1 MTVFEFLFFFYIFYD
16 TQNIQTQFHFLNPV
30 CAQTGCMDWQLP
42 VPPRALH
49 LLPRTSSHLHRLCSP
64 LPSCTPPAPEPLEWG
79 QPEAQC
85 PRAHNETLC
94 LGVHPPWSADRKTS
108 ESRVQPSSGFPP
120 GRGPHRSWHWAPRR
134 SWARPHGGAANSTS
148 DVEHQIQL
156 LLRWL
161 LLMLLLA
168 CSLSE
173 EQGGRAN
180 WKRKQGQLG
189 QWS

>member
-16 TQNIQTQFHFLNPV
+16 TQNVQTQFHFLNPV
-30 CAQTGCMDWQLP
+30 CPDWVYGLAAP
-42 VPPRALH
+42 CPPTCPAPPPTH
-49 LLPRTSSHLHRLCSP
+49 LLPP
-64 LPSCTPPAPEPLEWG
+64 PPSCTPPAPEPLEWG

-85 PRAHNETLC
+85 PRAHNEPLC